1 MGLYDNLNSAWQVH
15 DVMRQ
20 FAEQQEQE
28 NRMIQN
34 SIARKEK
41 LANAQLGSAEDIRK
55 MLEMMEADQKE
66 QAEENKKNR
75 ELALKSYKV
84 SLAAAIFGGA
94 SFLAALITLILQL
107 KNQCDALEEKCKS
120 HQLCRC
126 PVGKPFFPAG
136 LFVVLH
142 LLHLLVCT
150 SLLR

>member
-34 SIARKEK
+34 SIARKE
-41 LANAQLGSAEDIRK
+41 DIRK

-66 QAEENKKNR
+66 QTEENKKNR

-84 SLAAAIFGGA
+84 SLAAAFFGGA

-107 KNQCDALEEKCKS
+107 L
-120 HQLCRC
+120 
-126 PVGKPFFPAG
+126 G
-136 LFVVLH
+136 
-142 LLHLLVCT
+142 
-150 SLLR
+150 

>member
-34 SIARKEK
+34 SIARKE

-66 QAEENKKNR
+66 QTEENKKNR

-84 SLAAAIFGGA
+84 SLAAAFFGGA

-107 KNQCDALEEKCKS
+107 L
-120 HQLCRC
+120 
-126 PVGKPFFPAG
+126 G
-136 LFVVLH
+136 
-142 LLHLLVCT
+142 
-150 SLLR
+150 

>member
-94 SFLAALITLILQL
+94 SFLAARLQ
-107 KNQCDALEEKCKS
+107 
-120 HQLCRC
+120 HRI
-126 PVGKPFFPAG
+126 GFPDHRHR
-136 LFVVLH
+136 LH

>member
-41 LANAQLGSAEDIRK
+41 LANAQLGSAE
-55 MLEMMEADQKE
+55 
-66 QAEENKKNR
+66 NR

-84 SLAAAIFGGA
+84 SLAAAFFGGA

-107 KNQCDALEEKCKS
+107 L
-120 HQLCRC
+120 
-126 PVGKPFFPAG
+126 G
-136 LFVVLH
+136 
-142 LLHLLVCT
+142 
-150 SLLR
+150 

>member
-20 FAEQQEQE
+20 FAEQQ
-28 NRMIQN
+28 
-34 SIARKEK
+34 
-41 LANAQLGSAEDIRK
+41 
-55 MLEMMEADQKE
+55 E

-107 KNQCDALEEKCKS
+107 L
-120 HQLCRC
+120 
-126 PVGKPFFPAG
+126 G
-136 LFVVLH
+136 
-142 LLHLLVCT
+142 
-150 SLLR
+150 

>member
-15 DVMRQ
+15 DVMRP
-20 FAEQQEQE
+20 FAKQLEQE
-28 NRMIQN
+28 NLMIQN

-66 QAEENKKNR
+66 QTEENKKNR

-84 SLAAAIFGGA
+84 SLAAAFFGGA

-107 KNQCDALEEKCKS
+107 L
-120 HQLCRC
+120 
-126 PVGKPFFPAG
+126 G
-136 LFVVLH
+136 
-142 LLHLLVCT
+142 
-150 SLLR
+150 